1 MSEKIICSFSLRTK
15 PLFSSVGNE
24 EESRETALHTK
35 MYRGLIYKNKA
46 EQLIPLTSAKK
57 QLR

>member
-1 MSEKIICSFSLRTK
+1 MSEKFICSFSLRTK
-15 PLFSSVGNE
+15 PLFPSVGNE
-24 EESRETALHTK
+24 EESRETALQ
-35 MYRGLIYKNKA
+35 MRVPRGLIYKNKA